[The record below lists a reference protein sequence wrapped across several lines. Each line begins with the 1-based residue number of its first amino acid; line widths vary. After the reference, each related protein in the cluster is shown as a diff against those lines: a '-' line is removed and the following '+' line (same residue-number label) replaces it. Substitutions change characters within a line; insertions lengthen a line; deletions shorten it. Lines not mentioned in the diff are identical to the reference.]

1 MAFIDGVKSQ
11 YGEYFDALLP
21 LLGRRG
27 MLAVDNVLMSG
38 SVAEGQSDGHWS
50 QDQIDRARAFNQR
63 LLDNEELVG
72 TVTPVGDGVLV
83 AVRR

>member
-1 MAFIDGVKSQ
+1 
-11 YGEYFDALLP
+11 
-21 LLGRRG
+21 